1 MMSLFQPI
9 TRIGRWG
16 RIPFPWLAAMVG
28 LAFAVAGIAALDDY
42 GMGVNDPTQ
51 RNFAVISIDYVMG
64 RGDAFPVD
72 QDRFYGIV
80 FEMPALMAERAL
92 GLQDS
97 RDIYLLRHLLI
108 HLFYIA
114 GGFFCGLL
122 VYRMFGSRWVALLVM
137 LLFLLHP
144 RLYAHSFFNAKDI
157 PFAVM
162 FIIGLY
168 LMHRAFRR
176 DTVGA
181 FALLGVVVG
190 LAVNLRPFALL
201 LPAAVL
207 AMRGLDWWFTSNPLR
222 RKGILVT
229 GGVFATAVLLA
240 VYVSHPYYWENPL
253 RFFDGLQALSQHPVQ
268 AWSIFQGRLTSSFEV
283 PPEYIPV
290 WFGITAP
297 PVALLLGIVG
307 ALSVCWRGLRSPG
320 LVLRSGEL
328 RFLFVALGCFALPVA
343 AVIAL
348 EMNTYDGWRHLYF
361 LWGPFCLLAAAGL
374 RWRAGGRG
382 AELPAARLLRWIRG
396 AVFRSK
402 GRPGQG
408 GRGNLR
414 QIVVYGIA
422 VAGLANIVYAIVSLH
437 PHQQMYFNL
446 LVNRAA
452 ADELGERYTMG
463 FAGAAYRQGIE
474 YLLAQYPDETLYL
487 LKGKFHRH
495 ILPAAD
501 RERIES
507 PDDRLLDFYIEGNM
521 NMELRGVPDSP
532 VVYEERA
539 YGSAYVTVS
548 APRMVWG
555 AGPWPGEEVY
565 RAAYQSVTGGE
576 NPAAQ
581 SDFDVY
587 LRDNILYYVKND
599 CGAADTEARFYL
611 HVFPADEA
619 SLPVHR
625 REYGFDNRSFYFNW
639 RGGFVDGKCITQEP
653 LPDYPVTR
661 ISTGQWLRDD
671 GQVLWQADLNLS
683 ALARLQQPE
692 AGLTGWMR
700 CPMGFSS
707 CIWMGIS
714 WFITGILALRGI
726 RGRGSFC
733 IYSRRTGMICRRA
746 AGNMGSII
754 WGLILANMGF
764 AGRGS
769 VWRRLG
775 CRGTK
780 SSASALGS
788 MRRAKGKFGPRISWT
803 GSSIIIRL

>member
-1 MMSLFQPI
+1 MMPLLQLVPRF
-9 TRIGRWG
+9 GRRR

-28 LAFAVAGIAALDDY
+28 LAFAVAGIAVLDDY
-42 GMGVNDPTQ
+42 GMGVNEREQ
-51 RNFAVISIDYVMG
+51 RGIAISNVDYVMG
-64 RGDAFPVD
+64 DGDALPANHN
-72 QDRFYGIV
+72 RFYGLAI
-80 FEMPALMAERAL
+80 EMPLLMAERAL

-97 RDIYLLRHLLI
+97 RDIYLMRHLLM

-122 VYRMFGSRWVALLVM
+122 VYRMFGSRWVALLAM

-144 RLYAHSFFNAKDI
+144 RLYAHSFFNTKDI

-168 LMHRAFRR
+168 LTHRAFRR

-181 FALLGVVVG
+181 FALLGIIVG

-207 AMRGLDWWFTSNPLR
+207 AMRGLDCWFAFNPLR
-222 RKGILVT
+222 RKRVLAT
-229 GGVFATAVLLA
+229 GGVFAGAVLFA
-240 VYVSHPYYWENPL
+240 IYASQPYYWENPL
-253 RFFDGLQALSQHPVQ
+253 RFFDGLQTLSQHPLQ
-268 AWSIFQGRLTSSFEV
+268 AWQIFQGRLTSSFEV
-283 PPEYIPV
+283 PPEFVPV

-297 PVALLLGIVG
+297 PVALLLGGVG

-320 LVLRSGEL
+320 LVLQSGEL
-328 RFLFVALGCFALPVA
+328 RFLLVALGCLALPVA

-382 AELPAARLLRWIRG
+382 AELPAVRLLRWIRG
-396 AVFRSK
+396 AMFRGK
-402 GRPGQG
+402 GSASRAASG
-408 GRGNLR
+408 GGNLR

-452 ADELGERYTMG
+452 EDELGERYTMG

-507 PDDRLLDFYIEGNM
+507 PDDRPLDFYIEGNM
-521 NMELRGVPDSP
+521 NMELRGVPDEP
-532 VVYEERA
+532 VIYEERA

-555 AGPWPGEEVY
+555 AGPWPGDEVY
-565 RAAYQSVTGGE
+565 RAAYQSVIGGGS
-576 NPAAQ
+576 PAAQ

-587 LRDNILYYVKND
+587 VKDSVLYYVKDD
-599 CGAADTEARFYL
+599 CGPADTEGRFFL
-611 HVFPADEA
+611 HVFPAADD

-625 REYGFDNRSFYFNW
+625 REHGFDNRSFSFDW

-661 ISTGQWLRDD
+661 ISTGQWLRED
-671 GQVLWQADLNLS
+671 GQALWQADLNPS
-683 ALARLQQPE
+683 ALARLREPG
-692 AGLTGWMR
+692 AGLTGLDAVSD
-700 CPMGFSS
+700 GFFELYRDGDRMVYYRDS
-707 CIWMGIS
+707 CVARDTRARFFLHLFPADGAD
-714 WFITGILALRGI
+714 LAEGRRGYGFDNLSFDFSEYGVHQEGKCLAEVWLPGYEI
-726 RGRGSFC
+726 GRV
-733 IYSRRTGMICRRA
+733 RTGQYL
-746 AGNMGSII
+746 AGEGEI
-754 WGLILANMGF
+754 WAVDLPGG
-764 AGRGS
+764 G
-769 VWRRLG
+769 
-775 CRGTK
+775 
-780 SSASALGS
+780 
-788 MRRAKGKFGPRISWT
+788 
-803 GSSIIIRL
+803 